1 MSELIRFSLKR
12 RFLNKTFLVS
22 QILLVILIGCLLNI
36 DKLASFFG
44 FTSTGYTPVVFLDGT
59 MKIEEEIANNYG
71 FTLKNEAEIKVLSV
85 EDGFRVEGITGD
97 MIQRLQMQSF
107 LTTLHKNA
115 FLFEHNPSVID
126 LIAEYEGVTIE
137 FAGESIVKPVGR
149 ENFVFM
155 ILTAVYFM
163 VLNFTAMT
171 SNEVVGEK
179 AANVLDMILSA
190 TDVDSHYRS
199 KLLSGWLTMFLQGGF
214 AMGFFGFF
222 AYLRNQEDLGRGLL
236 IWGSQFGLVDRSTV
250 SFRILIEKMNL
261 DLSFGLMILLC
272 ILFLFCGM
280 ALIQTLMMVIATKLK
295 SAEEAS
301 ILQGPVYVFLL
312 IFYYIALSQNTAPR
326 LAHGFGYIASFIPLG
341 SMLFMPM
348 RLLLVKVGILEVML
362 SGCIA
367 VSALIAAMWIGQK
380 IYVSQIRQ
388 KNRKGLLRRNHVRPD
403 AAA

>member
-1 MSELIRFSLKR
+1 MNELIRFSLKR
-12 RFLNKTFLVS
+12 HFLNKTFLVS

-44 FTSTGYTPVVFLDGT
+44 FTTTGLTPIAYLDHSV
-59 MKIEEEIANNYG
+59 KIEEEFANNYG
-71 FTLKNEAEIKVLSV
+71 FTLKDDADIKVSLSS
-85 EDGFRVEGITGD
+85 EGFHVHGITGD

-107 LTTLHKNA
+107 LTAIHKNT
-115 FLFEHNPSVID
+115 FLFERNPSVIE
-126 LIAEYEGVTIE
+126 LIAAYEGVSID
-137 FAGESIVKPVGR
+137 FAGESIPKPVGR

-163 VLNFTAMT
+163 VLNFSAMT
-171 SNEVVGEK
+171 SNEVVAEK
-179 AANVLDMILSA
+179 SANVLDMVLSA

-214 AMGFFGFF
+214 ALGFFGFF

-250 SFRILIEKMNL
+250 SFRILIEKMSL
-261 DLSFGLMILLC
+261 DLSFGLSILLC

-280 ALIQTLMMVIATKLK
+280 ALIQILMMVIATKLK

-312 IFYYIALSQNTAPR
+312 ILYYIALSQNTAPR
-326 LAHGFGYIASFIPLG
+326 LTNGFGYIASFVPLG

-348 RLLLVKVGILEVML
+348 RLLLVKVGIFEIIL

-367 VSALIAAMWIGQK
+367 FFALASAMWIGQK
-380 IYVSQIRQ
+380 IYVSGIRQ
-388 KNRKGLLRRNHVRPD
+388 KSRKRFIL
-403 AAA
+403 

>member
-1 MSELIRFSLKR
+1 MNELVRFSLKR

-44 FTSTGYTPVVFLDGT
+44 FSSTGLTAITYLDKSV
-59 MKIEEEIANNYG
+59 MIEEELANSFG
-71 FTLKNEAEIKVLSV
+71 FTLKENAQIKIT
-85 EDGFRVEGITGD
+85 ETDEGFRVDGFSGND
-97 MIQRLQMQSF
+97 MIQRIQMQTF
-107 LTTLHKNA
+107 LTTLHKNR
-115 FLFEHNPSVID
+115 FLFEHNPSVVE
-126 LIAEYEGVTIE
+126 LIAQYEGVGIE
-137 FAGESIVKPVGR
+137 FVGESIVKSIGR

-179 AANVLDMILSA
+179 AANVLDMVLSA
-190 TDVDSHYRS
+190 TDVDSHYRA
-199 KLLSGWLTMFLQGGF
+199 KLLGGWLTMFLQGGF
-214 AMGFFGFF
+214 ALGIFGLF

-236 IWGSQFGLVDRSTV
+236 TWGSQFGLVDKTTV
-250 SFRILIEKMNL
+250 SFRILLEKMDL
-261 DLSFGLMILLC
+261 DVSFGLMIILC

-280 ALIQTLMMVIATKLK
+280 ALIQILMMVIATKLK

-312 IFYYIALSQNTAPR
+312 ILYYIALSQNTAPR
-326 LAHGFGYIASFIPLG
+326 LTHGFGYIASFIPLG

-348 RLLLVKVGILEVML
+348 RLLLVDVGIGEIIL
-362 SGCIA
+362 SGCAA
-367 VSALIAAMWIGQK
+367 VCTLIAAMMIGQK
-380 IYVSQIRQ
+380 IYAAGLRQ
-388 KNRKGLLRRNHVRPD
+388 KGRKKFIL
-403 AAA
+403 

>member
-1 MSELIRFSLKR
+1 MNELIRFSLKR

-44 FTSTGYTPVVFLDGT
+44 FTTSGLTPITYLDKSA
-59 MKIEEEIANNYG
+59 KIEEEFANNYG
-71 FTLKNEAEIKVLSV
+71 FTLTADADIKISLA
-85 EDGFRVEGITGD
+85 EDGFSVRGITGD

-107 LTTLHKNA
+107 LTAIHKNT
-115 FLFEHNPSVID
+115 FLFEHNPSVIE
-126 LIAEYEGVTIE
+126 LIAAYEGVKIE
-137 FAGESIVKPVGR
+137 FAGESIPKPIGR

-179 AANVLDMILSA
+179 ASNVLDMVLSA

-214 AMGFFGFF
+214 ALGIFGFF

-236 IWGSQFGLVDRSTV
+236 VWGSQFGLVDRATV
-250 SFRILIEKMNL
+250 SFRILIEKMDL
-261 DLSFGLMILLC
+261 DLSFGFSILLC

-280 ALIQTLMMVIATKLK
+280 ALIQILMTVIATQLK

-301 ILQGPVYVFLL
+301 ILQGPVYVFL
-312 IFYYIALSQNTAPR
+312 
-326 LAHGFGYIASFIPLG
+326 
-341 SMLFMPM
+341 
-348 RLLLVKVGILEVML
+348 
-362 SGCIA
+362 
-367 VSALIAAMWIGQK
+367 
-380 IYVSQIRQ
+380 
-388 KNRKGLLRRNHVRPD
+388 
-403 AAA
+403 

>member
-22 QILLVILIGCLLNI
+22 QILLVILLGCLLNI

-44 FTSTGYTPVVFLDGT
+44 FSTSGLTPITYLDGSV
-59 MKIEEEIANNYG
+59 KIDEELANNYG
-71 FTLKNEAEIKVLSV
+71 FTLKEDASIKVV
-85 EDGFRVEGITGD
+85 PVGEGFRVDGFTSND

-115 FLFEHNPSVID
+115 FLFEHNPSVIE
-126 LIAEYEGVTIE
+126 LIAQYEGVLIE
-137 FAGESIVKPVGR
+137 FTGESIPKPIGR

-179 AANVLDMILSA
+179 SANVLDMVLSA

-199 KLLSGWLTMFLQGGF
+199 KLLGGWLTMFLQGGF
-214 AMGFFGFF
+214 AIGIFGFF

-236 IWGSQFGLVDRSTV
+236 RWGSQFGLVDRSTI
-250 SFRILIEKMNL
+250 SFRILLEKMEL
-261 DLSFGLMILLC
+261 DVSFGLMILLC

-280 ALIQTLMMVIATKLK
+280 ALIQILMMVIATKLK

-312 IFYYIALSQNTAPR
+312 ILYYIALSQNTAPR
-326 LAHGFGYIASFIPLG
+326 LAHGFGYVASFIPLG

-348 RLLLVKVGILEVML
+348 RLLLVKVSIGEILL
-362 SGCIA
+362 SGCAA
-367 VSALIAAMWIGQK
+367 VFTLIAAMLAGQK
-380 IYVSQIRQ
+380 IYASGLRQ
-388 KNRKGLLRRNHVRPD
+388 KSRKKFIL
-403 AAA
+403 